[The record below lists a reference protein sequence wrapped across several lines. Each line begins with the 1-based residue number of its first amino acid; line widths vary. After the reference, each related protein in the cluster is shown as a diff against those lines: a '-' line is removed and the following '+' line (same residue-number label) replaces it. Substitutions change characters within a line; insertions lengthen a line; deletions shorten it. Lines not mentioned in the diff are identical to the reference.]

1 MIADGPDYNTR
12 TLDWVHYIDG
22 HPMTDDDENVRH
34 FLTAEAARAAA
45 EAEVY
50 GPRRTARIRRRL
62 QEAALPYT

>member
-1 MIADGPDYNTR
+1 
-12 TLDWVHYIDG
+12 VHYIDG